1 MKNKPLTPSETSVP
15 PRLAYSVRDAC
26 TALSVGKTKIFAMI
40 KAGELPVVRIGGRTL
55 VPASSLQAL
64 LEGGNGNG

>member
-1 MKNKPLTPSETSVP
+1 MNINASTHAEMSIP
-15 PRLAYSVRDAC
+15 PRLAYSIRETC
-26 TALSVGKTKIFAMI
+26 TALSIGKTKIFAMI

-64 LEGGNGNG
+64 LQGGLVK

>member
-1 MKNKPLTPSETSVP
+1 MSIP
-15 PRLAYSVRDAC
+15 PRLAYSIRETCAV
-26 TALSVGKTKIFAMI
+26 LPVGKTKLFAMI
-40 KAGELPVVRIGGRTL
+40 KAGELRVVRIGGRTL